1 MSLKDV
7 GATVG
12 TIQSKSRVCRE
23 DLERSP
29 LMKSSA
35 AHQVFGLFMDNYIVS
50 AFSGCSTNLCYNPT
64 YHFCS
69 QTKLPGL
76 DMSNVAR

>member
-12 TIQSKSRVCRE
+12 TIQSNITVCR
-23 DLERSP
+23 DLERPS
-29 LMKSSA
+29 LMKAST
-35 AHQVFGLFMDNYIVS
+35 AHQAVFFGLSKHNYTVS
-50 AFSGCSTNLCYNPT
+50 AFSGCSTDFCYNPT

-69 QTKLPGL
+69 QTKPNWPNLI
-76 DMSNVAR
+76 